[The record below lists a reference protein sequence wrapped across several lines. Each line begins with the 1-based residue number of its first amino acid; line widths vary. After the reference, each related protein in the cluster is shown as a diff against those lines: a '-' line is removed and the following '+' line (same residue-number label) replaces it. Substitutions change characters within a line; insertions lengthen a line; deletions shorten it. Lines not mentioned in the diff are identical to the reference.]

1 MIVKIDSEGQVALPE
16 RLMGVLE
23 VKPGDHLE
31 VDVGY
36 DWFILRRCDPERLKQ
51 RNRKVDLSQPAPLHG
66 KIDPNHE
73 PFDIEDLEE
82 VRKHMY
88 VGSPLRD

>member
-1 MIVKIDSEGQVALPE
+1 MIVKIDSEGQVTIPE
-16 RLMGVLE
+16 RLMKVLE

-73 PFDIEDLEE
+73 PFDIHE
-82 VRKHMY
+82 VRRRMI
-88 VGSPLRD
+88 GR